1 VIGKKITEKLNKTE
15 EQKMKNLNVTLSGT
29 LLFICMCATTIFAQ
43 IPDPTDIPPY
53 NLENEKQ
60 ITKMLE
66 KGEKVVATLKKAE
79 IVRNDLLK
87 KYGEKV
93 ITVKGEKVI
102 TTEKPVPK
110 NELELLKPMLPVLKP
125 DHINKVIAEL
135 QSLEKNLVNHLNKG
149 PVNMSN
155 QLQKQ
160 LTPQKTQKTLTRVRQ
175 QYSYVSSKD
184 ADGFYNT
191 FDSIGGDNNR

>member
-1 VIGKKITEKLNKTE
+1 
-15 EQKMKNLNVTLSGT
+15 MKNTKVSLTGALF
-29 LLFICMCATTIFAQ
+29 LLCICATAVFAQ
-43 IPDPTDIPPY
+43 LPDSGDIPPY
-53 NLENEKQ
+53 NLENENQ

-66 KGEKVVATLKKAE
+66 KGEKVVTTLKKAK

-87 KYGEKV
+87 KYGEKI
-93 ITVKGEKVI
+93 ITVNGEKVI

-160 LTPQKTQKTLTRVRQ
+160 LTPQKAQKTLTRVRQ

>member
-1 VIGKKITEKLNKTE
+1 
-15 EQKMKNLNVTLSGT
+15 MKNLNVTLSGT

-43 IPDPTDIPPY
+43 IPDPADIPPY

>member
-1 VIGKKITEKLNKTE
+1 
-15 EQKMKNLNVTLSGT
+15 MKNLNVTLSAT
-29 LLFICMCATTIFAQ
+29 FLLICMCATTIFAQ
-43 IPDPTDIPPY
+43 IPDPLDIPPY
-53 NLENEKQ
+53 NLQNEKQ

-87 KYGEKV
+87 KYGKKV

-110 NELELLKPMLPVLKP
+110 NELELLKPMLPILRP

-160 LTPQKTQKTLTRVRQ
+160 LTPQKTLTRVQQ

-184 ADGFYNT
+184 ADGFCNT
-191 FDSIGGDNNR
+191 FDSLGGDNNR

>member
-1 VIGKKITEKLNKTE
+1 MKKTKITVIG
-15 EQKMKNLNVTLSGT
+15 TLI
-29 LLFICMCATTIFAQ
+29 LLCICTTVVFAQ
-43 IPDPTDIPPY
+43 LPDPGDIPPY
-53 NLENEKQ
+53 NLENENQ

-66 KGEKVVATLKKAE
+66 RVEKVVATLKKAE

-87 KYGEKV
+87 KYGQKT
-93 ITVKGEKVI
+93 ITVNGEKVI
-102 TTEKPVPK
+102 TTQKPVPK

-125 DHINKVIAEL
+125 DHISKVIAEL

-149 PVNMSN
+149 PVNMSD

-160 LTPQKTQKTLTRVRQ
+160 LTPQKSQKTLTRVRE

-191 FDSIGGDNNR
+191 FESIGGDKNR